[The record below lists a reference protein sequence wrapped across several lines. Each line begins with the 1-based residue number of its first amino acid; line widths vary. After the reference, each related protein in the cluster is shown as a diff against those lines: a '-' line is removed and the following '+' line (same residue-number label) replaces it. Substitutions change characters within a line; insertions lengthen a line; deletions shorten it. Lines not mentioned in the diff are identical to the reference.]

1 MTIYAEIKHPID
13 SLTLY
18 NTIGMNVTD
27 VGSAV
32 LVYGEPDDLL
42 FVVSVLSDY
51 GAELIQI
58 RG

>member
-13 SLTLY
+13 SRELY
-18 NTIGMNVTD
+18 DTIGMNVTD
-27 VGSAV
+27 LGHTV
-32 LVYGEPDDLL
+32 LVYGEFFDPI
-42 FVVSVLSDY
+42 VVLVLMKY

>member
-13 SLTLY
+13 SRKLY
-18 NTIGMNVTD
+18 DTIGMNVTD

-32 LVYGEPDDLL
+32 LVYGETDDLL
-42 FVVSVLSDY
+42 SVVSVLKEY
-51 GAELIQI
+51 GAEFIQI

>member
-13 SLTLY
+13 SRELY
-18 NTIGMNVTD
+18 DTIGMNVTD

-42 FVVSVLSDY
+42 FVVSVLRDY

>member
-13 SLTLY
+13 SRELY
-18 NTIGMNVTD
+18 DTIGMNVTD

-32 LVYGEPDDLL
+32 LVYGEPANLVY
-42 FVVSVLSDY
+42 VVAILIEY
-51 GAELIQI
+51 GAEIIQI